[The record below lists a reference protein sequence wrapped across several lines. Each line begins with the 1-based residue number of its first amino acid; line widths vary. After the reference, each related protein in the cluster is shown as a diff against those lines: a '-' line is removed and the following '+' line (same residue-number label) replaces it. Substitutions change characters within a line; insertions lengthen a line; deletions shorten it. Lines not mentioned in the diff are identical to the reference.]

1 MKPTPE
7 NENALTNDAARV
19 APIPALH
26 PDLFG
31 TTFLPT
37 ASVTSPTGPEI
48 PSPLYNL
55 IAEQPFFQGFSAPHL
70 QLLADAALEMRFV
83 ESQEIFTEGSP
94 ANRFYLILE
103 GKVVLASEGADRA
116 TIPIQTLGP
125 GDDLGWS
132 WLFPPHYLHLSARAV
147 EPTRT
152 IFFYGERL
160 RVECERDHEFGY
172 QLMKRIA
179 RATTNCLQATQRRLA
194 SCLRQ

>member
-1 MKPTPE
+1 MKTTTG
-7 NENALTNDAARV
+7 NENAPTKDAARV

-31 TTFLPT
+31 TTFVPT
-37 ASVTSPTGPEI
+37 ANATSSTGREI
-48 PSPLYNL
+48 SQPLYVL
-55 IAEQPFFQGFSAPHL
+55 IAEQPFFRGLSVPHL
-70 QLLADAALEMRFV
+70 RLLADAALEMRYTAD
-83 ESQEIFTEGSP
+83 QEIFSEGSP

-103 GKVVLASEGADRA
+103 GKVVLAAEAPDRG

-132 WLFPPHYLHLSARAV
+132 WLFPPYYLHLSARAV

-160 RVECERDHEFGY
+160 RDECERDHEFGY
-172 QLMKRIA
+172 QLMKRIVQ
-179 RATTNCLQATQRRLA
+179 ATTKCLQAAQA
-194 SCLRQ
+194 GLRECSR